1 MRPKRI
7 FLARHG
13 ETEWNLQHRLQG
25 STDTRLSPLG
35 AEHAAA
41 LAALLADEPL
51 AAIYTSTLRRTRDT
65 ARPLAQARHLEVQ
78 ARPELDEMSYGSLE
92 GHVAGDPDPSVQALW
107 AARKADPLGFRA
119 PGGETYA
126 ELQARL
132 VPFVAEVGA
141 CYAGDTVLIVG
152 HRATNR
158 VLWGLLLGRSLEE
171 CLAFKHKHDRVL
183 EIRPGA
189 DPECIEHRYAPVAP
203 PRRKA

>member
-1 MRPKRI
+1 VRPRRV

-13 ETEWNLQHRLQG
+13 ETEWNLLHRLQG
-25 STDTRLSPLG
+25 RTDTPLSPLG
-35 AEHAAA
+35 EAHAEA
-41 LAALLADEPL
+41 LAALLGDEPL
-51 AAIYTSTLRRTRDT
+51 AAIYTSTLCRTRDT
-65 ARPLAQARHLEVQ
+65 ARPLGQVRRLEVQ
-78 ARPELDEMSYGSLE
+78 ARPELDEMSYGILE
-92 GHVAGDPDPSVQALW
+92 GHVAGDPDPLVQALW
-107 AARKADPLGFRA
+107 AERKADPLGFRA

-126 ELQARL
+126 ELQSRL
-132 VPFVAEVGA
+132 APFVAEIGA
-141 CYAGDTVLIVG
+141 RHARDTVLIVG

-171 CLAFKHKHDRVL
+171 CLTFKHKHDRVL